1 MTKLKTFREA
11 LQSQAFTVT
20 AEMGISPKMHANEIV
35 EQAKVLS
42 TWADAV
48 QVPDHRHARPH
59 ISNLVIAAHLLN
71 NDIDPIVHMNCRD
84 RNRIAIQSDLLG
96 AHSLGVSGL
105 LLMLGRR
112 LPADHSSNAT
122 GVYDINAIELI
133 NAAAA
138 IREGDV
144 LAGEN
149 LPGETDFFIG
159 TVASVLRKVDKWKPI
174 RLLSKSDAGAQFIQL
189 QVCMNSKSLQNYMSR
204 LVAAKLTWRCQVL
217 ASLAVFSSADEA
229 RLLRKTISDVMVP
242 RDVVQRL
249 KNSKEPKREG
259 IQICAEQLQLVAEIP
274 GIAGVTVM
282 APGDP
287 AGIAAAIEASGV
299 YRGREE

>member
-1 MTKLKTFREA
+1 MTNLKTFRKA

-20 AEMGISPKMHANEIV
+20 AEMGISPQMHADEII
-35 EQAKVLS
+35 EQAKALS
-42 TWADAV
+42 AWADAV
-48 QVPDHRHARPH
+48 QVPDHRHLRPH
-59 ISNLVIAAHLLN
+59 ISNLVIAAHLLK

-105 LLMLGRR
+105 LLMGGRR
-112 LPADHSSNAT
+112 LPADHRPKAT

-133 NAAAA
+133 NSAVA

-149 LPGETDFFIG
+149 LPGEPEFFIG
-159 TVASVLRKVDKWKPI
+159 TLGSVLREVDEWQPEK
-174 RLLSKSDAGAQFIQL
+174 LLSKLDAGAQFIQL
-189 QVCMNSKSLQNYMSR
+189 QICMNPKSLQNYMSR
-204 LVAAKLTWRCQVL
+204 LVSVKLTWRCRVL
-217 ASLAVFSSADEA
+217 ASLAVFSSAEEA
-229 RLLRKTISDVMVP
+229 RALRKSIPNVMVP

-249 KNSKEPKREG
+249 KNSKDPEQEG
-259 IQICAEQLQLVAEIP
+259 IRICAEQLQQVAEIP
-274 GIAGVTVM
+274 GIAGATVM

-287 AGIAAAIEASGV
+287 ANIAAAIEASGV
-299 YRGREE
+299 RTTP